1 MLDLVVTGGT
11 IVSADGAVRA
21 DLGVRDGRVVSV
33 GLDLGEAAERVDA
46 DGLHVLP
53 GLIDVHV
60 HFRDPGM
67 TSKEDFG
74 SGSRA
79 AAAGGVT
86 TVFDMPNTSPPVSTA
101 DRWRAKYETVA
112 PKAHVDFGLYGV
124 VAQDN
129 TDQLAP
135 MAEAGAM
142 GFKLFMGQT
151 TGDNACPD
159 DGTIFAAFR
168 IAAELG
174 LVVGAHAENNPV
186 LQLLKKEL
194 RAAGRTDPRAHLDSR
209 PAFVEAEAVSRAATL
224 AAAAGNHLHIHH
236 LSTREGL
243 ERVRHARSLGTR
255 ISCEALVAH
264 LLLDEESY
272 DTHGNLVQLNPPIRP
287 AEHVDALWD
296 GVGRREIDCVAT
308 DHAPHTADEQAREN
322 VWEACGGFVGVETL
336 LPLMLT
342 QVAAGRLSLPRLVE
356 LTSANPARIY
366 GVHPRK
372 GSLSVG
378 ADADF
383 VLVDTAR
390 HAVVQGESLH
400 SLHGVTP
407 YEGWKTIGAPV
418 GTWLRGRCVARD
430 GEPVGGPSGSLVRPS
445 RNGGFGA

>member
-79 AAAGGVT
+79 AAVGGVT

-194 RAAGRTDPRAHLDSR
+194 KAAGRTDPRAHLDSR
-209 PAFVEAEAVSRAATL
+209 PAFVEAEAVTRAATL

-243 ERVRHARSLGTR
+243 ERVRYARSLGTR

-264 LLLDEESY
+264 LLLDDESY

-287 AEHVDALWD
+287 AEHVAALWD

-308 DHAPHTADEQAREN
+308 DHAPHTADEQVREN
-322 VWEACGGFVGVETL
+322 VWEACGGFIGVETL

-366 GVHPRK
+366 GLHPRK

-390 HAVVQGESLH
+390 HSAVQAESLH
-400 SLHGVTP
+400 SLHPVTP
-407 YEGWKTIGAPV
+407 YEGWKTVGAPV
-418 GTWLRGRCVARD
+418 ATWLRGRCVARD
-430 GEPVGGPSGSLVRPS
+430 GDPVGDPSGRLVRPS
-445 RNGGFGA
+445 RGGGPGV